1 MIVELELDLM
11 ESFSL
16 WLRTKVTQLIA
27 VQNTKRICF
36 ERFTSAVDGSMF
48 FIDVSIAQ
56 HLGLYFSDIHFLFP
70 KIGPNMV
77 IP

>member
-27 VQNTKRICF
+27 AQNTKRMCF
-36 ERFTSAVDGSMF
+36 ERCHHKGC
-48 FIDVSIAQ
+48 
-56 HLGLYFSDIHFLFP
+56 
-70 KIGPNMV
+70 
-77 IP
+77 